1 MPIAGTITAQAKQVR
16 GISSSVSLATGS
28 SYTLPVAT
36 KAGDVIVFAYTNAGA
51 ATLTSSTTGI
61 TWLTQATTT
70 GGAAPRPYL
79 LLGYNANAGI
89 TSITVSGT
97 VSGGGGQ
104 VIAVISGLRSSS
116 SPVVG
121 GAGIQWN
128 ATGGNTTPGVNTST
142 QNNMLCLG
150 VSAQFGGSATPSG
163 QLTSTGG
170 ISNYRGGYY
179 GTRSIALWTGTNLNG
194 YSIEQY
200 SYIWGTSN
208 NGGGLLQA
216 LAAA

>member
-1 MPIAGTITAQAKQVR
+1 MPIIGSDASQAKQVR
-16 GISSSVSLATGS
+16 GILSSVSLATGS

-51 ATLTSSTTGI
+51 VTLTSSTTGI
-61 TWLTQATTT
+61 TWLTQITTT

-79 LLGYNANAGI
+79 LMGYNANAGI

-97 VSGGGGQ
+97 VAAGGGQ

-116 SPVVG
+116 SPIVG
-121 GAGIQWN
+121 TGTGQWN

-150 VSAQFGGSATPSG
+150 VSAQFGGTATPSG

-170 ISNYRGGYY
+170 ISNYRSGYY
-179 GTRSIALWTGTNLNG
+179 TTRSIALWTGTNLSG

-200 SYIWGTSN
+200 SFVWSN
-208 NGGGLLQA
+208 SQNGGGILVG

>member
-1 MPIAGTITAQAKQVR
+1 MPIIGSNASQAKQVR
-16 GISSSVSLATGS
+16 GISSSVALATGS

-36 KAGDVIVFAYTNAGA
+36 KAGDVIVFAYINAGA
-51 ATLTSSTTGI
+51 PTLTSSTTGI
-61 TWLTQATTT
+61 TWLTQITTT
-70 GGAAPRPYL
+70 GGATPRPCL

-97 VSGGGGQ
+97 GAGAGGQ

-121 GAGIQWN
+121 TGTVQWST
-128 ATGGNTTPGVNTST
+128 TGGNTTPGVDTST

-150 VSAQFGGSATPSG
+150 VSAQYGGAATPSG
-163 QLTSTGG
+163 RLTSTGG
-170 ISNYRGGYY
+170 ISNYRSGYY
-179 GTRSIALWTGTNLNG
+179 TQRSIALWTGTNLSG
-194 YSIEQY
+194 YSSEQY
-200 SYIWGTSN
+200 SFVWSN
-208 NGGGLLQA
+208 SASGGGILVG